1 MQLPAMLIELVRQR
15 ASQPAP
21 ASVQALGKALRTR
34 HGGAVQAILFYG
46 SCLRSGDDR
55 EGVVDLYVLVDHYRH
70 IYRKPF
76 PALANRLLPPNVFYL
91 ETPFSERTALAKYAV
106 ISLTDFERGTSM
118 RWFQSYLWGRF
129 AQPVGL
135 LYSRNEKVSARIHH
149 ALAAAAITFISRV
162 LPRLPSRFTA
172 RELWQQGF
180 ALSYGTEL
188 RVERS
193 RGRAIQL
200 YNAAPAYYEQITR
213 ATLPMLPFR
222 VQAETGTSI
231 PYYHARIGVLARPF
245 SRLSWAL
252 RRFQGK
258 LLTVL
263 RLIKAV
269 FTFDGGVD
277 YILWKIQRH
286 SGMVIEVTPWM
297 RRHPVLAGGPIL
309 WRLFRCGSLR

>member
-1 MQLPAMLIELVRQR
+1 MQLPAILIELVRQQ

-21 ASVQALGKALRTR
+21 ASVQALGEALRAR

-46 SCLRSGDDR
+46 SCLRSGDDQ
-55 EGVVDLYVLVDHYRH
+55 EGIVDLYVLVDRYRH

-91 ETPFSERTALAKYAV
+91 EVPFSERTARTKYAV

-135 LYSRNEKVSARIHH
+135 LYSRNERISARIHH
-149 ALAAAAITFISRV
+149 ALAAAVITFISRV

-172 RELWQQGF
+172 RELWQQGL

-193 RGRAIQL
+193 RGRAIHL
-200 YNAAPAYYEQITR
+200 YDAAPAYYEQVTR
-213 ATLPMLPFR
+213 ATLSMLPFR
-222 VQAETGTSI
+222 AQAEIGTNV
-231 PYYHARIGVLARPF
+231 PYYQARIGAWARSF

-297 RRHPVLAGGPIL
+297 RHHPVLAGGPIL
-309 WRLFRCGSLR
+309 WRLFRRGSLR